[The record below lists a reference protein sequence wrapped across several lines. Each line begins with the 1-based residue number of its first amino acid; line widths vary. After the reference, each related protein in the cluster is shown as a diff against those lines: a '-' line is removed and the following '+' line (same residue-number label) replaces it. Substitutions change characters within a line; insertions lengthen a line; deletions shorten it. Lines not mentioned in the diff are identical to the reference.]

1 MVSHFSFSGRIWG
14 EVPCS
19 RAECCNWQTW
29 LKLDHGVVQNSEL
42 KKNVSLSVLL
52 SLKIPTGDCV
62 SVFPV
67 FLSVCRSIFQSVCCC
82 LSVTLSLYLSL
93 YRLLDAL
100 PISHSIFYVCMF
112 AWRSVS
118 LHVALSVCCSFKM
131 LNIFSH
137 FKWKL
142 FMNPNVLNSNVIC
155 NSTSCVKPEL
165 KYRTKIHV
173 IVNSVLNCKQLL
185 PCYFW

>member
-29 LKLDHGVVQNSEL
+29 LKLDHRVVQNSEL
-42 KKNVSLSVLL
+42 KKMSPFQFFWVLKYPQEIVCLS
-52 SLKIPTGDCV
+52 
-62 SVFPV
+62 
-67 FLSVCRSIFQSVCCC
+67 FLFSCPVCRSIFQSVCCC

-165 KYRTKIHV
+165 KYRTKIHF